1 MRAMVIEA
9 FGDQDVFHPADVPDP
24 EVLPGHVLIR
34 VAASSVN
41 PVDTKV
47 RNGRLKA
54 IAPPLPA
61 ILHGDVAGT
70 IVAVGEGVP
79 DLAVGDEVYTC
90 AGGVGRLQGALA
102 ESMLAEAALVAKKP
116 ASLSLLQAAAL
127 PLVGITAWEAIVD
140 KADVQPGETVLVFG
154 GTGGVGHVGLQLA
167 KWRGSKVVATA
178 STPEKAE
185 LARRLGAD
193 AVVDARRDTIED
205 IVAEHTGGRGFD
217 VVFDTVGGD
226 NLQKSFRA
234 TRFNG
239 RVVTTSARSTQDLSE
254 VHARGLSLH
263 AVFMLIPLLHDIDT
277 AHHGA
282 ILRQLATLVDEGRV
296 RPLLDEHHYRFS
308 RVAEAHRFLESDQ
321 AVGKVVLEN
330 DLI

>member
-1 MRAMVIEA
+1 
-9 FGDQDVFHPADVPDP
+9 
-24 EVLPGHVLIR
+24 
-34 VAASSVN
+34 
-41 PVDTKV
+41 
-47 RNGRLKA
+47 
-54 IAPPLPA
+54 
-61 ILHGDVAGT
+61 
-70 IVAVGEGVP
+70 
-79 DLAVGDEVYTC
+79 
-90 AGGVGRLQGALA
+90 
-102 ESMLAEAALVAKKP
+102 VAKKP

-140 KADVQPGETVLVFG
+140 KADVQAGETVLVFG

-167 KWRGSKVVATA
+167 RWRGAKVVATA

-185 LARRLGAD
+185 LARQLGAD
-193 AVVDARRDTIED
+193 AVVDARRDAIED
-205 IVAEHTGGRGFD
+205 IVSEHTGGRGFD

-234 TRFNG
+234 ARFNG

-263 AVFMLIPLLHDIDT
+263 AVFMLIPLLHDIGT
-277 AHHGA
+277 ERHGA
-282 ILRQLATLVDEGRV
+282 ILRQLAMLVDDGHV
-296 RPLLDEHHYRFS
+296 RPLLDEHRFAFS
-308 RVAEAHRFLESDQ
+308 RVAEAHRFLESGQ

>member
-1 MRAMVIEA
+1 MRAMVIEE
-9 FGDQDVFHPADVPDP
+9 FGDPDVFHPADVPGP

-41 PVDTKV
+41 PVDTKI

-61 ILHGDVAGT
+61 ILHGDVAGE
-70 IVAVGEGVP
+70 IVAVGAGVP
-79 DLAVGDEVYTC
+79 DLAVGDEVYAC
-90 AGGVGRLQGALA
+90 AGGVGRRQGALA
-102 ESMLAEAALVAKKP
+102 ELMLAEASLVARKP

-167 KWRGSKVVATA
+167 KWRGAKVIATA

-193 AVVDARRDTIED
+193 AVIDVRHGTIED
-205 IVAEHTGGRGFD
+205 VVAGHAGGQGFD

-234 TRFNG
+234 TRFTG
-239 RVVTTSARSTQDLSE
+239 RVVTTAARSTQDLSE

-263 AVFMLIPLLHDIDT
+263 AVFMLIPLLHDIGT
-277 AHHGA
+277 EHHGA

-296 RPLLDEHHYRFS
+296 RPLLDEHHFRFS
-308 RVAEAHRFLESDQ
+308 RVAEAHRFLESGQ